1 METVWVAIKNGKIY
15 GVARDKKVMLEMI
28 NAYIDDNT
36 SILETSTTILAGDIR
51 AEEWIMA
58 E

>member
-15 GVARDKKVMLEMI
+15 GVARDKKAMLEMI

>member
-1 METVWVAIKNGKIY
+1 METVWVAIKDGKVY
-15 GVARDKKVMLEMI
+15 GVTSDKETMLEMI

-36 SILETSTTILAGDIR
+36 SILETNTTILTDDIR
-51 AEEWIMA
+51 AEEWAIT

>member
-15 GVARDKKVMLEMI
+15 GVARDKKAMLKMI

>member
-1 METVWVAIKNGKIY
+1 METVWIAIKDGKVY
-15 GVARDKKVMLEMI
+15 GVTSDKETMLEMI

-36 SILETSTTILAGDIR
+36 SILETNTTILTDDIR
-51 AEEWIMA
+51 AEEWAIT

>member
-36 SILETSTTILAGDIR
+36 SILETNVTILAGDIR

>member
-1 METVWVAIKNGKIY
+1 METVWIAIKDGKVY
-15 GVARDKKVMLEMI
+15 GVTSDKETMLEMI